1 MALNDP
7 GTNSVGPRAISSRSF
22 VVGFFIVAVSSVS
35 LRHARGFWRTM
46 LRGQPMKRANRSGSR
61 AGKSPAKKRVV
72 VAPPPPAEE
81 TNERDELRAGE
92 EVDGT
97 DEGLR
102 AAEAQLGI
110 PEWIDPDTA
119 GPARGS

>member
-1 MALNDP
+1 
-7 GTNSVGPRAISSRSF
+7 
-22 VVGFFIVAVSSVS
+22 
-35 LRHARGFWRTM
+35 
-46 LRGQPMKRANRSGSR
+46 MKRANRSGSK

-81 TNERDELRAGE
+81 TNQRDERRAGE

-102 AAEAQLGI
+102 DAEAQLGI
-110 PEWIDPDTA
+110 SEWIDPDTG
-119 GPARGS
+119 GPAEDSVPRIEDH